1 MERKITRLLEDWRRS
16 KARLPLIVEGA
27 RQVGKTWSILDFGR
41 KNFRNILYFNFE
53 SNNDL
58 RNIFDRDLD
67 PHRIIRELSVLAGQS
82 VFEEESLIFFDEIQA
97 CGKAITSL
105 KYFAENAPAFPV
117 ISAGS
122 LLGVAVNREE
132 FSFPVGKVSVINM
145 FPLDFEEFLWAIG
158 QKKGTELIREAF
170 EDNREF
176 SLHQKFLDHFRQY
189 LTVGGMPRV
198 VEDFVDE
205 GDWIRIAIL
214 QKELNMGY
222 ISDMAKYASHS
233 ETVRIMAVWNSIPAQ
248 LLKENKKFQYKVIKS
263 GARASSYADAV
274 DWLKASGIVV
284 ACHKVSQGK
293 SPLTTFADPEAF
305 KLYYA
310 DTGLL
315 CGLTGISFRQ
325 ITSESDAISKM
336 RGTLAENYVAVSL
349 KAAGFDSWYW
359 ESEGKAEVD
368 FVIQKEGD
376 VIPVEVKAADN
387 VRSKSLLQFVS
398 RYSPPVSYRI
408 STRNFGLENRIRSVP
423 LYAVFCI

>member
-1 MERKITRLLEDWRRS
+1 M
-16 KARLPLIVEGA
+16 PLIVQGA

-53 SNNDL
+53 SNSDL
-58 RNIFDRDLD
+58 RKIFDRDLN
-67 PHRIIRELSVLAGQS
+67 PHRIIRELSVLSGQS

-105 KYFAENAPAFPV
+105 KYFAEDAPAFPV
-117 ISAGS
+117 VCAGS

-145 FPLDFEEFLWAIG
+145 FPLDFEEFLWSVG

-170 EDNREF
+170 KENREF
-176 SLHQKFLDHFRQY
+176 SLHQKFLDYFRQY
-189 LTVGGMPRV
+189 LAVGGMPRV
-198 VEDFVDE
+198 VEDYIE
-205 GDWIRIAIL
+205 SGDWMRTTVL

-222 ISDMAKYASHS
+222 ISDMAKYASHA

-248 LLKENKKFQYKVIKS
+248 LSKENKKFQYKVIKS
-263 GARASSYADAV
+263 GARAATYADAV

-293 SPLTTFADPEAF
+293 PPLSTFADTESF
-305 KLYYA
+305 KLYYS

-315 CGLTGISFRQ
+315 CSLTGLTLYQAI
-325 ITSESDAISKM
+325 SESDTNNSM

-349 KAAGFDSWYW
+349 KASGYEFWYW

-368 FVIQKEGD
+368 FVIQKEGN

-387 VRSKSLLQFVS
+387 VRSKSLQQFVS
-398 RYSPPVSYRI
+398 RYSPLVSYRI

-423 LYAVFCI
+423 LYAVFCV